1 MCIVYICGI
10 RRSPSVCM
18 CTFIAHERVFYKSD
32 QHGQI
37 RTSGHAVI
45 RVHLGGLSLCWK
57 GSAAESEPRINMQQ
71 AQLCVWVWKRVA
83 TSRVPVPGHTVWMK
97 VIASGGWPA
106 AETPCAS
113 VWMHMKFRAA
123 AVLSLLHLLTC
134 MYIYVLGGF
143 FLHFLLRSF
152 LLCFS
157 RNAVLVNM

>member
-18 CTFIAHERVFYKSD
+18 CTYIAHERVFYKSD

-71 AQLCVWVWKRVA
+71 ALLCVWVWKRVA

-123 AVLSLLHLLTC
+123 ALSFHYFTC
-134 MYIYVLGGF
+134 
-143 FLHFLLRSF
+143 
-152 LLCFS
+152 
-157 RNAVLVNM
+157 